1 MFVNNGILVCSYI
14 YKNDYKFKMKID
26 RTKVKKGTSEVVS
39 LFWFTLIWLNI
50 PFYCKD
56 CFATND
62 VV

>member
-1 MFVNNGILVCSYI
+1 
-14 YKNDYKFKMKID
+14 MKID